1 LLYILIARTSPTIR
15 IRLPILAN
23 TPTVIEIGSLLLI
36 SGIGGA
42 CASRAYLAVDVADAL
57 ADELAENVGI
67 ALLEAVLEDVAD
79 DVTLLVGVVVL
90 EEVADDVALLEE
102 VADDV
107 VVLEEVADDVVVLEE
122 VADDVALLEEV
133 ADDVVVLEEVA
144 DDVALLL
151 DVAVLEDVNV
161 GMAELL
167 TYADPLG
174 LGL

>member
-1 LLYILIARTSPTIR
+1 MGLSICVICFFRFVFLLYILIARTSPIIR

-57 ADELAENVGI
+57 ADELVENVGI
-67 ALLEAVLEDVAD
+67 VLLEAVLEDVAD
-79 DVTLLVGVVVL
+79 DVTLLVG
-90 EEVADDVALLEE
+90 
-102 VADDV
+102 
-107 VVLEEVADDVVVLEE
+107 VVVLEE